1 MRMRAPRKMRL
12 EVRCQSSFKKQPMMI
27 FADSAWT
34 LGGHIVLRVMKKKTR
49 MNKQKHGGIEREL
62 SCLSLQ

>member
-1 MRMRAPRKMRL
+1 
-12 EVRCQSSFKKQPMMI
+12 MMI